1 MIAGPEAYRLQFFLD
16 NGFTRKECKL
26 CKRNFWTLDPD
37 RDICGDSPCAPY
49 SFINHP
55 PTRRPFNIKEM
66 REAFLS
72 FFEERG
78 HTRVRRYPVVARWRE
93 DIFLTIASIAC
104 FQPHVTSGEV
114 PPPFNP
120 LTISQP
126 CIRMNDL
133 DNVGK
138 TGGRHLTIFEMMAHH
153 AFSSDEREIYWKE
166 DTVAYHHEFLT
177 NDLGIPGEEITY
189 IEHWWEGGG
198 DAGPD
203 LEGIVRGLE
212 LSTLV
217 FMQYKKVGESY
228 KELPL
233 RIVDTGYGLE
243 RFTWI
248 SQGTPTAFEAVYGCL
263 FEDFLKL
270 SGLERP
276 DPKILSEA
284 TRFTGLMNIVDEGS
298 IKATRERVAKAL
310 GLDAL
315 SLESQLRP
323 IETIMAILDHT
334 KTIAFMLGDG
344 VVPSNVQSGY
354 LARLMIRRVKRM
366 MDYLRISLPL
376 SELLAMQASY
386 WKDQFPELADN
397 LDYISHVSDLEVRRY
412 IKTIDQ
418 GKSLVLRI
426 IKDEEIRRR
435 GVLPLELLIQL
446 YDSNGLPPE
455 VVKEVSEPNGVMVN
469 IPHTFDTMVAE
480 MHASSAQPKKKEEDD
495 ILKDLPTLPTT
506 ELVYYS
512 EPKARRLEARVL
524 YSDRKRVI
532 LDRTIFYPE
541 GGGQLSDM
549 GSLIVNG
556 REVKV
561 INVQK
566 SRGIVVHFIE
576 ETEPLDVGTP
586 VECLVD
592 WERRSALARHHS
604 STHILL
610 GAARRVLGEHVWQ
623 EGAQKSV
630 EKSRLDIS
638 HFEKISPSQLR
649 EIEVLVNRI
658 VQECRP
664 IRTYF
669 EDRNKAEQRF
679 GMRLYQGGVIYG
691 SKIRV
696 VEIEDWD
703 AEACGGI
710 HCSNTGE
717 IGLIKIIRSERIQD
731 GVERIEFVSGEQAI
745 RFIHSRESILQEVS
759 KILNT
764 PVERVEKAVTKL
776 MEDFSNSKKCLDRL
790 RRALAQR
797 LSADLY
803 STAET
808 IGGITFIKGVIGDLS
823 TEDLLSI
830 ASYITEK
837 KTDAL
842 VILVSSADGSVVSMA
857 GEEAVKKGAHAG
869 KVAEV
874 LTKSLGGKGGG
885 RPDVGQGRIPLEGLD
900 YFTSAVQQIKNIIE
914 GLNRVKG
921 N

>member
-1 MIAGPEAYRLQFFLD
+1 MIAGPEAYRLRFFLD
-16 NGFTRKECKL
+16 NGFTRKQCKS
-26 CKRNFWTLDPD
+26 CRRNFWTLDPE
-37 RDICGDSPCAPY
+37 RELCGDSPCVPY
-49 SFINHP
+49 SFIGNP
-55 PTRRPFNIKEM
+55 PTKRAFTIKEM

-72 FFEERG
+72 FFEKRG
-78 HTRVRRYPVVARWRE
+78 HARVRRYPVVARWRD

-153 AFSSDEREIYWKE
+153 AFSSKDKEVYWKE
-166 DTVAYHHEFLT
+166 DTVSFHHEFLT
-177 NDLGIPGEEITY
+177 KDLGIPVDEITY

-217 FMQYKKVGESY
+217 FMQYKKINGSY
-228 KELPL
+228 QELPL
-233 RIVDTGYGLE
+233 KIVDTGYGLE

-248 SQGTPTAFEAVYGCL
+248 SQGTPTAFNAIYGSL
-263 FEDFLKL
+263 FDDFLRI

-276 DPKILSEA
+276 EPKVLAEMTKFA
-284 TRFTGLMNIVDEGS
+284 GMMNIVDEGS
-298 IKATRERVAKAL
+298 IRAARERVASAL
-310 GLDAL
+310 GMDPE
-315 SLESQLRP
+315 SLESQLKP
-323 IETIMAILDHT
+323 VETVMAILDHT

-366 MDYLRISLPL
+366 MDYTRISLPL
-376 SELLAMQASY
+376 SELLAMQVRY
-386 WKDQFPELADN
+386 WSDQFPELLEN
-397 LDYISHVSDLEVRRY
+397 LDYITQVSDLEVSRY
-412 IKTIDQ
+412 LKTIEQ

-426 IKDEEIRRR
+426 IKDPEIRRR
-435 GVLPLELLIQL
+435 GTLPLNLLIQL
-446 YDSNGLPPE
+446 YDSHGLPPE
-455 VVKEVSEPNGVMVN
+455 IVKAVSEPQGIKVE
-469 IPHTFDTMVAE
+469 IPDTFDTMVAE
-480 MHASSAQPKKKEEDD
+480 THSSASQVQRREDED
-495 ILKDLPTLPTT
+495 ILKGLPPLPPT

-512 EPKARRLEARVL
+512 EPKTRHLKAKVL
-524 YSDRKRVI
+524 YSDQTRVI

-541 GGGQLSDM
+541 GGGQLSDT
-549 GSLIVNG
+549 GSISIDG
-556 REVKV
+556 KEVKV
-561 INVQK
+561 TNVQK
-566 SRGIVVHFIE
+566 SRGVVVHFVEGAPPIS
-576 ETEPLDVGTP
+576 PGTN
-586 VECLVD
+586 VVCSVD
-592 WERRSALARHHS
+592 WDRRAALMRHHS

-649 EIEVLVNRI
+649 ELEILANRI

-664 IRTYF
+664 IRAYF

-679 GMRLYQGGVIYG
+679 GMRLYQGGVVQG
-691 SKIRV
+691 PTIRV

-745 RFIHSRESILQEVS
+745 RFIHSQESSLQEVS
-759 KILNT
+759 RILNT
-764 PVERVEKAVTKL
+764 PVERVEKAATKL
-776 MEDFSNSKKCLDRL
+776 MEDLSGSKRQIERL
-790 RRALAQR
+790 RSLLAQKI
-797 LSADLY
+797 SADLL
-803 STAET
+803 TKAERVGDT
-808 IGGITFIKGVIGDLS
+808 TLVKGILEGLS
-823 TEDLLSI
+823 DEDLLPI
-830 ASYITEK
+830 ASFIVEK
-837 KTDAL
+837 DPNSLAL
-842 VILVSSADGSVVSMA
+842 IVSSTDGSVVSMA
-857 GEEAVKKGAHAG
+857 GESAVKKGINAG
-869 KVAEV
+869 KITEAF
-874 LTKSLGGKGGG
+874 TKLMGGRGGG
-885 RPDVGQGRIPLEGLD
+885 RPDVGQGMVPLESLGR
-900 YFTSAVQQIKNIIE
+900 FEESSQSIKNIIE
-914 GLNRVKG
+914 SLDKSQ
-921 N
+921 